1 MATNRSSF
9 AKRERDRA
17 KKAKAA
23 AKREKR
29 LQPGD
34 TDVDPDADDEA
45 TEPQPEVDEGQVLA
59 QVAALHKQFDDGD
72 IEFEEFEEKRNELM
86 AQLMVD

>member
-9 AKRERDRA
+9 EKRERDKA
-17 KKAKAA
+17 KKARAA

-29 LQPGD
+29 ETKPGEVEGDD
-34 TDVDPDADDEA
+34 TETVDAPV
-45 TEPQPEVDEGQVLA
+45 VDEGAVLA
-59 QVAALHKQFDDGD
+59 QVAALHQKFDDGD
-72 IEFEEFEEKRNELM
+72 IEFEEFEERRNELM

>member
-29 LQPGD
+29 LQPTDGD
-34 TDVDPDADDEA
+34 VESDDEVA
-45 TEPQPEVDEGQVLA
+45 EERPQVDEGAVLA